1 MSGMEA
7 RPPSSDDKKIMIMTL
22 RRSPR
27 DRRRRYIA
35 KMRSIVAATARNA
48 ACFVLG
54 SGDPRF
60 DHRLPGFAVQHGLV
74 ALRDLDRGE
83 PVAYMRGAHATTS
96 TWHRRVACDAKLR
109 RDMAVEIAGGGLCVV
124 NWHFDDVKKKTR
136 AENQWYVQNTD
147 EDEANV
153 AVRRELYDAAAV
165 VLVWRA
171 RKTVRAGTE
180 LVYQYDRL
188 MPAECVRAWQKGQ
201 KGQKD
206 QKGQKRRCVRR
217 VRAKSRRRRGTT
229 LGRPV
234 ENVSHR

>member
-1 MSGMEA
+1 M
-7 RPPSSDDKKIMIMTL
+7 
-22 RRSPR
+22 
-27 DRRRRYIA
+27 
-35 KMRSIVAATARNA
+35 
-48 ACFVLG
+48 
-54 SGDPRF
+54 
-60 DHRLPGFAVQHGLV
+60 
-74 ALRDLDRGE
+74 
-83 PVAYMRGAHATTS
+83 
-96 TWHRRVACDAKLR
+96 
-109 RDMAVEIAGGGLCVV
+109 
-124 NWHFDDVKKKTR
+124 
-136 AENQWYVQNTD
+136 
-147 EDEANV
+147 

-201 KGQKD
+201 KGQKGQKD
-206 QKGQKRRCVRR
+206 QKGQKRRCVCR

>member
-1 MSGMEA
+1 M
-7 RPPSSDDKKIMIMTL
+7 MTL
-22 RRSPR
+22 RLSPR
-27 DRRRRYIA
+27 DRRRRLVA

-83 PVAYMRGAHATTS
+83 PVAYMRGALATTS
-96 TWHRRVACDAKLR
+96 TWHRRVARDAKLR

-171 RKTVRAGTE
+171 RKAVRAGTE

-201 KGQKD
+201 KGQK
-206 QKGQKRRCVRR
+206 RRCVCRA
-217 VRAKSRRRRGTT
+217 RAKSRRRRIYR
-229 LGRPV
+229 GRV
-234 ENVSHR
+234 ERGGDGDLTDKTFF